1 MVVTTREPTFGSTP
15 RTQRLKSKRVYPGVM
30 DEAVEFTAWDR
41 TPSQLDYLKEL
52 KTHIR
57 TYSKICPER
66 ARYYTRAYRESE
78 GEPEIV
84 RVAKGIASILD
95 NMTVYIEDDELIVGN
110 YANSPVAMPV
120 YPEYYCKWLEGSIG
134 PEGMLRERVN
144 EEERRELFEMID
156 YWKDRCLGDRIRNLV
171 GPELD
176 GYTEFNGAFVTCE
189 IYESDPG
196 VTSGFKSLLTH
207 GANGIVRM
215 CKERLEEIRKQGV
228 IGKTP
233 KEYMDQIANLEGMII
248 ANEAFARFGKRYAQ
262 HALELANKET
272 DPQRKKEL
280 EHTAEVCNRVPAEP
294 ASTLHEALQ
303 SFFLFHM
310 LQAVVTSRAYGC
322 CVRFDTLFYPYYKKD
337 IEEGRLTREQA
348 LELIECLYIKIEGVS
363 SIRPVETEALSVGST
378 QFQTFTLG
386 GILENGEDAVNDMSY
401 LALEASMN
409 IHTIQPTHV
418 IRYHPN
424 IDPVFIDKAI
434 DCIRTGIGFP
444 AFINDTQ
451 AYYMFL
457 RRGVP
462 ENEVWDWVCPSC
474 ISRSMPNA
482 NMRQGN
488 VSMGYFSYGKALDLA
503 LNDGFDIFSGRQL
516 GAHTGDPTNFKS
528 IEDVKDAYL
537 KQIRFLMDKL
547 IQLHM
552 IGEETRCQYM
562 KKPLVSPYIDGCIE
576 KALSTTDFVAFGNY
590 NSPEIQTIG
599 AINVADSLSVL
610 KRLVFEEKKVAMAE
624 LVEALHTSW
633 QGKEELRQMC
643 LNVPKYGND
652 DDEADAM
659 AQWVHWATREELC
672 KYKDYWGAEVWSQG
686 AITSGY
692 YSFGRGCPA
701 TPDGRLNSE
710 PFADGTCSP
719 MAGRDSN
726 GPTATLSSVGKLN
739 PMRAN
744 EMLLNQKF
752 MPQFLEGENKT
763 LFAQYLKTW
772 YDLGCYH
779 VQFNVVDKDVL
790 LDAQVNPEKYP
801 DLVVRVAGYSAYW
814 ADLGKSLQDD
824 IILRT
829 EQNFC

>member
-1 MVVTTREPTFGSTP
+1 MVVTTREPTYGSTP

-41 TPSQLDYLKEL
+41 TPGQFDYLKEL
-52 KTHIR
+52 KTHVR

-95 NMTVYIEDDELIVGN
+95 NMTIYIEDDELIVGN

-144 EEERRELFEMID
+144 EEERRELLEIID
-156 YWKDRCLGDRIRNLV
+156 YWKDRCLGDRIRNLA

-196 VTSGFKSLLTH
+196 VTSGFKSLLIN
-207 GANGIVRM
+207 GANGIVSK
-215 CKERLEEIRKQGV
+215 CKERLEDIRKQGV
-228 IGKTP
+228 VGKTP

-248 ANEAFARFGKRYAQ
+248 ANEAFARFGKRYARC
-262 HALELANKET
+262 ARDMA
-272 DPQRKKEL
+272 KKENDPL
-280 EHTAEVCNRVPAEP
+280 RKIELKQIAEVCDRIPAEP
-294 ASTLHEALQ
+294 ARTFQEALQ

-310 LQAVVTSRAYGC
+310 LQAVVISRAYGC

-503 LNDGFDIFSGRQL
+503 LNDGYDIFTGRQL
-516 GAHTGDPTNFKS
+516 GAHTGDPTKFKS

-552 IGEETRCQYM
+552 IGEETRCRYM
-562 KKPLVSPYIDGCIE
+562 KKPLASPYIDGCIE
-576 KALSTTDFVAFGNY
+576 KALSTTDFAAFGNY
-590 NSPEIQTIG
+590 NSPELQTIG
-599 AINVADSLSVL
+599 AINVADSLTVL
-610 KRLVFEEKKVAMAE
+610 KKLVFNEKKVTMAE
-624 LVEALHTSW
+624 LVEALRTNW
-633 QGKEELRQMC
+633 QGKEELRQIC
-643 LNVPKYGND
+643 LHVPKYGND

-659 AQWVHWATREELC
+659 AQWVHWATQEELS

-701 TPDGRLNSE
+701 TPDGRFHNE

-739 PMRAN
+739 PMKAN

-772 YDLGCYH
+772 YDLGCWH

-790 LDAQVNPEKYP
+790 LDAQMHPEKYP

>member
-1 MVVTTREPTFGSTP
+1 MVVTTRDSTFGSTP

-41 TPSQLDYLKEL
+41 TPGQLDYLKEL

-144 EEERRELFEMID
+144 EEERRELLEMID
-156 YWKDRCLGDRIRNLV
+156 YWKDRCLGDRIRNLA

-215 CKERLEEIRKQGV
+215 CKDRLEEIRKQGV

-280 EHTAEVCNRVPAEP
+280 EHIAEVCNRVPAEP
-294 ASTLHEALQ
+294 ARTLHEALQ

-503 LNDGFDIFSGRQL
+503 LNDGYDIFSGRQL
-516 GAHTGDPTNFKS
+516 GAHTGDPTSFKS

-576 KALSTTDFVAFGNY
+576 KALSTTDFAAFGNY
-590 NSPEIQTIG
+590 HSPEIQTIG
-599 AINVADSLSVL
+599 AINVADSLAVL

-624 LVEALHTSW
+624 LVEALHTNW

-701 TPDGRLNSE
+701 TPDGRFNSE

-790 LDAQVNPEKYP
+790 LDAQVHPEKYP

>member
-1 MVVTTREPTFGSTP
+1 M
-15 RTQRLKSKRVYPGVM
+15 
-30 DEAVEFTAWDR
+30 
-41 TPSQLDYLKEL
+41 
-52 KTHIR
+52 
-57 TYSKICPER
+57 
-66 ARYYTRAYRESE
+66 
-78 GEPEIV
+78 
-84 RVAKGIASILD
+84 
-95 NMTVYIEDDELIVGN
+95 EDDELIVGN

-144 EEERRELFEMID
+144 EEERRELLEMID

-272 DPQRKKEL
+272 DPQRKKDL
-280 EHTAEVCNRVPAEP
+280 EHIAEVCNRVPAEP

-503 LNDGFDIFSGRQL
+503 LNDGYDIFSGRQL

-576 KALSTTDFVAFGNY
+576 KALSTTDFAAFGNY

-599 AINVADSLSVL
+599 AINVADSMSVL

-624 LVEALHTSW
+624 LVEALHTNW

-790 LDAQVNPEKYP
+790 LDAQVHPEKYP